1 MREGVC
7 VCECARVRGCF
18 CEKECVWGRVCVYV
32 SVEESVCECVCAR
45 GVYECVYVRGCL
57 CERECERVEDCVC
70 V

>member
-1 MREGVC
+1 M
-7 VCECARVRGCF
+7 
-18 CEKECVWGRVCVYV
+18 CVYV

-70 V
+70 VHLQNEMENGCRHEDENNFC